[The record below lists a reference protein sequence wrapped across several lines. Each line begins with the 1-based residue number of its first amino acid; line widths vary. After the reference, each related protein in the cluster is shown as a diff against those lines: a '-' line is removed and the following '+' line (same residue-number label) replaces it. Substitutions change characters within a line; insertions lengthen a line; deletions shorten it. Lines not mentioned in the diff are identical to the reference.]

1 MSLWENQHWIAQM
14 LGSLTPKQRDVM
26 SLISEDLSPR
36 QIAELLGQTPG
47 AVRRHLLEAR
57 ERLKRQIQAESGG
70 RQEPGRASKLPAPID
85 HDQETNENSAGET
98 GKGTVDALF
107 REYFDLVYET
117 VTAA

>member
-1 MSLWENQHWIAQM
+1 
-14 LGSLTPKQRDVM
+14 
-26 SLISEDLSPR
+26 LISEDLSPR

-70 RQEPGRASKLPAPID
+70 RQEPGRASKLLEEDIPAPID

-107 REYFDLVYET
+107 REYFDLVDET